1 MNNSPPQ
8 NERRVHSQ
16 VREVFVSACELLA
29 PIVAGNDTVKMVS
42 SFAMM
47 QIVKENYPEL
57 SSTEIHIIISTVE
70 KMHREEILKLI
81 RK

>member
-8 NERRVHSQ
+8 NERRVHHH
-16 VREVFVSACELLA
+16 VREVFVNACELLA
-29 PIVAGNDTVKMVS
+29 PIVAGNDNVKLVS

-47 QIVKENYPEL
+47 QIVKENFPDL
-57 SSTEIHIIISTVE
+57 SSSEINIIISTVE
-70 KMHREEILKLI
+70 RMHREDILRTI